1 MTDPTFAPVA
11 VSGSTH
17 HDLGD
22 GQRADF
28 RDGRLVCFNLRDPHR
43 YAEMAAFTQ
52 ARLRFANRHARRTH
66 MLELYRYAT
75 GSDPIP
81 ASIAEDVAAVRA
93 AMERDEARRADVTQR
108 AHAAVASTGTV

>member
-1 MTDPTFAPVA
+1 VIDPTLVPVA
-11 VSGSTH
+11 VAGSSH

-22 GQRADF
+22 GQSAHIV
-28 RDGRLVCFNLRDPHR
+28 DGRLVCFNIRDPHR

-66 MLELYRYAT
+66 MLELYRYAL

-93 AMERDEARRADVTQR
+93 AMEMDEARRHDVTER
-108 AHAAVASTGTV
+108 AHARVTS